1 MSRSSP
7 ATPGTPELRLPTY
20 LGFDYGEKRIGL
32 AVGDDLTGSARPLAS
47 LAGSDWTAVD
57 RVLREWRPA
66 ALVVGLPLLE
76 DGTEQATTHAARRF
90 ARQLAER
97 SKLPVHF
104 ADERY
109 SSRAADD
116 VLRDAR
122 ASGRMTRRV
131 RKGDRDAQ
139 SARVIL
145 EQWLQS
151 CGFKSPAALGDNSV
165 P

>member
-1 MSRSSP
+1 VP
-7 ATPGTPELRLPTY
+7 AY

-32 AVGDDLTGSARPLAS
+32 AVGDDLTASARPLPA
-47 LAGSDWTAVD
+47 LANGDWTAIE

-66 ALVVGLPLLE
+66 ALIVGLPLQE
-76 DGTEQATTHAARRF
+76 DGTEQPATIAARRF
-90 ARQLAER
+90 AAQLGQRAR
-97 SKLPVHF
+97 LPVHL

-116 VLRDAR
+116 HLREAR

-131 RKGDRDAQ
+131 RKGDRDAE

-145 EQWLQS
+145 EQWL
-151 CGFKSPAALGDNSV
+151 GDNSGQ
-165 P
+165 

>member
-1 MSRSSP
+1 MP
-7 ATPGTPELRLPTY
+7 AY

-32 AVGDDLTGSARPLAS
+32 AIGDDLTMSARPLPS
-47 LAGSDWTAVD
+47 LAGNDWGAVE
-57 RVLREWRPA
+57 RILREWRPA

-76 DGTEQATTHAARRF
+76 DGNEQATTHAARRF

-97 SKLPVHF
+97 SKLPVHL

-116 VLRDAR
+116 YLRDAR

-139 SARVIL
+139 AARVIL
-145 EQWLQS
+145 EQWLRED
-151 CGFKSPAALGDNSV
+151 GFKSTATLGDNSG